1 MMTKDRSIAPVP
13 KDIAALSFE
22 EALEALKQL
31 VASLGR
37 GDISLRTRLRPT
49 NAARIRSHCA
59 KLLEVAQAKIERI
72 RLSADGLPEG
82 SEPFDDA
89 PSNSAPVLE
98 QYYRPGQRWSG
109 DWTH

>member
-1 MMTKDRSIAPVP
+1 MTKDRSIAPVP

-31 VASLGR
+31 VASLER
-37 GDISLRTRLRPT
+37 GDISLEDSIAAYERGAHLR
-49 NAARIRSHCA
+49 NRCA

-89 PSNSAPVLE
+89 PF
-98 QYYRPGQRWSG
+98 
-109 DWTH
+109 

>member
-1 MMTKDRSIAPVP
+1 MTKDRSIAPVP

-31 VASLGR
+31 VASLER
-37 GDISLRTRLRPT
+37 GDISLEDSIAAYERGAHLR
-49 NAARIRSHCA
+49 NHCA
-59 KLLEVAQAKIERI
+59 KLLEVVQAKIERI

-89 PSNSAPVLE
+89 PF
-98 QYYRPGQRWSG
+98 
-109 DWTH
+109 

>member
-1 MMTKDRSIAPVP
+1 MTKDRSIAPVP

-31 VASLGR
+31 VASLER
-37 GDISLRTRLRPT
+37 GDISLEDSISAYERGAHLR
-49 NAARIRSHCA
+49 NHCA

-89 PSNSAPVLE
+89 PF
-98 QYYRPGQRWSG
+98 
-109 DWTH
+109 